1 MKARPLTPTEPV
13 TIKGDRPSTELLVVI
28 QMLVEKVQELE
39 RRVAALEG
47 QVAALDGRLVAL
59 EGP

>member
-13 TIKGDRPSTELLVVI
+13 TVEGQRPSTELLIVV
-28 QMLVEKVQELE
+28 QQLVAAIRELE

-47 QVAALDGRLVAL
+47 
-59 EGP
+59 P